1 LSLLI
6 CFRIGGEEK
15 TLLKG
20 LKGYATYRKKVKY
33 RLLPG
38 IW

>member
-1 LSLLI
+1 MLRALD
-6 CFRIGGEEK
+6 EEK
-15 TLLKG
+15 TLARD
-20 LKGYATYRKKVKY
+20 LKGYKEYMQQVKY